1 MKRQILS
8 LFVLGLFG
16 VCRFGSLS
24 AQSSDK
30 SHPQVLAY
38 IERFQALAIEEMRQT
53 GIPASIK
60 LAQGI
65 YESGAGTSRLAK
77 EGNNHFGIKCK
88 TEWTGKTIRHTDDR
102 RQECFRRYASA
113 EDSYR
118 DHSQFLRTRSHYAF
132 LFELDPYDYKAWARG
147 LKQAGYA
154 TSPKYPEAIVRLI
167 ETYQLDRF
175 DRTDPTSLD
184 ALDRITN

>member
-1 MKRQILS
+1 MKRQLLL
-8 LFVLGLFG
+8 LFVLGLIG
-16 VCRFGSLS
+16 VGQIGSLV
-24 AQSSDK
+24 AQYSEK

-38 IERFQALAIEEMRQT
+38 IERFQALAIEEMQQT

-88 TEWTGKTIRHTDDR
+88 TEWTGKTITHTDDR
-102 RQECFRRYASA
+102 RNECFRRYESA

-118 DHSQFLRTRSHYAF
+118 DHSQFLRTRPHYAF
-132 LFELDPYDYKAWARG
+132 LFELDPADYKAWARG

-154 TSPKYPEAIVRLI
+154 TSVKYPEAIIRLI
-167 ETYQLDRF
+167 ETYKLDRF
-175 DRTDPTSLD
+175 DRIGPDSSGTAERS
-184 ALDRITN
+184 TN